1 MKYNTLNGTDLE
13 VSEICLGTMTWGRQN
28 SESEGFEQM
37 DYAFDQGI
45 NFWDTAEL
53 YPVPTLPELYGDTE
67 KIIGNWIAKNGKRDE
82 LVIATKIAGKAPF
95 TKHIRTTGFTSEG
108 IAEAI
113 DLSLQ
118 RLKTDYIDLYQLHWP
133 TRNTNFFGKRDYPDE
148 AFKTD
153 EWKDNIYEVL
163 TELGKQIAAGKIRH
177 IGLSNE
183 TPWGVMR
190 FIEEHKRDASLPK
203 IATVQNPYSLLNRLY
218 EIGLSEVSHRENVGL
233 LPYSPL
239 GFGVLSGKYLG
250 GKSPEGARVTLFP
263 NYSRYSGP
271 IATKATEAY
280 HEIAQKHGLSL
291 PQMSLAYLR
300 TKPFVTSTIIGATSM
315 EQLKENIESASLVL
329 SEEVIAAIEEV
340 HNTYPNPAP

>member
-1 MKYNTLNGTDLE
+1 MNYKKLNGTDLM
-13 VSEICLGTMTWGRQN
+13 VSELCLGTMTWGRQN
-28 SESEGFEQM
+28 TQEEGFEQM

-67 KIIGNWIAKNGKRDE
+67 KIIGNWLAKNKKRSE
-82 LVIATKIAGKAPF
+82 LIIATKIAGKAPF
-95 TKHIRTTGFTSEG
+95 TKHIRTTGFTAAS

-113 DLSLQ
+113 EASLT
-118 RLKTDYIDLYQLHWP
+118 RLQTDYIDLYQLHWP
-133 TRNTNFFGKRDYPDE
+133 TRNTNFFGKRGYPDE
-148 AFKTD
+148 AFETD
-153 EWKDNIYEVL
+153 QWEDNTYDVL
-163 TELGKQIAAGKIRH
+163 NELKRQIDLGNIRH

-190 FIEEHKRDASLPK
+190 FIEEHRRDHSLPK

-218 EIGLSEVSHRENVGL
+218 EVGLSEVSHRENIGL

-250 GKSPEGARVTLFP
+250 GKQPEGARVTLFP
-263 NYSRYSGP
+263 NYSRYSGET
-271 IATKATEAY
+271 ATKATEAY
-280 HEIAQKHGLSL
+280 FEIAEKFGLSL

-315 EQLKENIESASLVL
+315 EQLKQNVESATISLSPEILEAIES
-329 SEEVIAAIEEV
+329 V
-340 HNTYPNPAP
+340 HNRYPNPAP